1 MLKKI
6 CKELEQKTIEDEK
19 MISEL
24 NINVTNLSMNEKLHY
39 REACE
44 NHEERKLHFSHKL
57 IYLPVH
63 NFLVKEIVD
72 RHTKEIEDLQN
83 KLAAGLATG
92 GGGDGV
98 DIDALR
104 NLFASKTPPDNTI
117 VRIEELEK
125 INSELLANVMKHEKT
140 LYQNNT
146 LEDLKNDDSK
156 NKVKG
161 LMQEAQEKDRH
172 SQKGRDS
179 QGSIHDKDD
188 A

>member
-1 MLKKI
+1 M
-6 CKELEQKTIEDEK
+6 
-19 MISEL
+19 
-24 NINVTNLSMNEKLHY
+24 
-39 REACE
+39 
-44 NHEERKLHFSHKL
+44 
-57 IYLPVH
+57 H

-72 RHTKEIEDLQN
+72 KHTKEIEDLKN

-125 INSELLANVMKHEKT
+125 INAELLANVMKHEKT

-146 LEDLKNDDSK
+146 LEDLKNDDHK
-156 NKVKG
+156 N
-161 LMQEAQEKDRH
+161 
-172 SQKGRDS
+172 
-179 QGSIHDKDD
+179 
-188 A
+188 